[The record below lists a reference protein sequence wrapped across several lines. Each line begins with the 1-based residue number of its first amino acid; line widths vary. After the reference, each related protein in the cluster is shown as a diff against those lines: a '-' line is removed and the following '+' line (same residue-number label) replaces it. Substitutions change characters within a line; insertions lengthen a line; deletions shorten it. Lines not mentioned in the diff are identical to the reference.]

1 MNLPRIPVTILV
13 PVFNGSK
20 HIKSGV
26 NSIIRMANK
35 SDEVLIIDDG
45 SNDDSVSQIMEFA
58 RNYENINFISRQHFG
73 LVDTLNFGI
82 RESANTLIARADIDD
97 LYSPKRI
104 QRQVELMSTSTN
116 LAAVFS
122 DYQFISGDRKDLGT
136 LPSAIHPDLV
146 HLSLINHQRTPHSS
160 VMFNKESVI
169 DAGGYLPSD
178 YPAEDLALWI
188 RLARFSNL
196 SSVPEVLLKY
206 TINPNGITGSSNN
219 LMRGKTRTLQA
230 SLIQD
235 LDFETIYINL
245 HFLLEP
251 YSKIPLA
258 DTRRALV
265 LRDLLTLIR
274 LSGNSRAKILRD
286 VSKLTKSFNIP
297 KLTIPISSLAR
308 DRHRRMTFKSTG
320 D

>member
-1 MNLPRIPVTILV
+1 
-13 PVFNGSK
+13 
-20 HIKSGV
+20 
-26 NSIIRMANK
+26 MANK

-45 SNDDSVSQIMEFA
+45 SNDDYMSQIMEFA

-97 LYSPKRI
+97 LYSPNRI
-104 QRQVELMSTSTN
+104 QRQVELISTSKN
-116 LAAVFS
+116 LSAVFS
-122 DYQFISGDRKDLGT
+122 DYQFISEDGKDLGI

-169 DAGGYLPSD
+169 DAGGYQPSD

-196 SSVPEVLLKY
+196 SSVPEVLLNY

-219 LMRGKTRTLQA
+219 LMRDKARTLQE

-235 LDFETIYINL
+235 LDFETIYTNL
-245 HFLLEP
+245 HFLLET
-251 YSKIPLA
+251 YSKLTLA

-274 LSGNSRAKILRD
+274 LSGNSRGKVLWD
-286 VSKLTKSFNIP
+286 VSKLIKCFNLP

-308 DRHRRMTFKSTG
+308 DRRRRMSVKSTG

>member
-116 LAAVFS
+116 LSAVFS
-122 DYQFISGDRKDLGT
+122 DYQFISEDRKELGI

-169 DAGGYLPSD
+169 DAGGYLASD

-196 SSVPEVLLKY
+196 SSVPEVLLNY

-219 LMRGKTRTLQA
+219 LMREKTRSLQE

-235 LDFETIYINL
+235 LDFETIYTNL
-245 HFLLEP
+245 HFLLET

-265 LRDLLTLIR
+265 LRDLLSLIR
-274 LSGNSRAKILRD
+274 LSRNSRVKILRD
-286 VSKLTKSFNIP
+286 VSRLTKCFNLP

>member
-1 MNLPRIPVTILV
+1 
-13 PVFNGSK
+13 
-20 HIKSGV
+20 
-26 NSIIRMANK
+26 MANK

-45 SNDDSVSQIMEFA
+45 SNDDSMSQIMEFA

-116 LAAVFS
+116 LSAVFS
-122 DYQFISGDRKDLGT
+122 DYLFISEDRKDLGI

-169 DAGGYLPSD
+169 DAGGYQPSD

-196 SSVPEVLLKY
+196 SSVPEVLLNY

-219 LMRGKTRTLQA
+219 LMRDKARTLQE

-235 LDFETIYINL
+235 LDFETIFTNL
-245 HFLLEP
+245 HFLLET
-251 YSKIPLA
+251 YSKLTLA

-274 LSGNSRAKILRD
+274 LSGNSRGKVLWD
-286 VSKLTKSFNIP
+286 VSKLIKCFNLP

-308 DRHRRMTFKSTG
+308 DRRRRMSLKSTG

>member
-1 MNLPRIPVTILV
+1 MV
-13 PVFNGSK
+13 
-20 HIKSGV
+20 
-26 NSIIRMANK
+26 NK

-45 SNDDSVSQIMEFA
+45 SNDDSVSQVMEFA

-116 LAAVFS
+116 LSAVFS
-122 DYQFISGDRKDLGT
+122 DYQFISEDRKDLGI

-169 DAGGYLPSD
+169 DAGGYQSSD

-196 SSVPEVLLKY
+196 SSVPEVLLNY
-206 TINPNGITGSSNN
+206 TINPNGITGSSND
-219 LMRGKTRTLQA
+219 LMREKARTLQE

-235 LDFETIYINL
+235 LDFETIYTNL
-245 HFLLEP
+245 HFLLET
-251 YSKIPLA
+251 YSKLTLA
-258 DTRRALV
+258 DTRRTLV

-274 LSGNSRAKILRD
+274 LSGNSRGKILRD
-286 VSKLTKSFNIP
+286 VSKLIKCFNLP

-308 DRHRRMTFKSTG
+308 DRRRRMSVKSTG

>member
-1 MNLPRIPVTILV
+1 MNRPRIPVTILV

-20 HIKSGV
+20 HIQTGV
-26 NSIIRMANK
+26 NSIIGMANK
-35 SDEVLIIDDG
+35 SDEVLVIDDG
-45 SNDDSVSQIMEFA
+45 SNDDSVMQIMEFA

-73 LVDTLNFGI
+73 LVDTLNFGV
-82 RESANTLIARADIDD
+82 RESANILIARADIDD
-97 LYSPKRI
+97 LYSPNRI
-104 QRQVELMSTSTN
+104 QRQVEHMTTSTN
-116 LAAVFS
+116 LSAVFS
-122 DYQFISGDRKDLGT
+122 DYQFISEDRKDLGI

-160 VMFNKESVI
+160 VMFDKESVI

-196 SSVPEVLLKY
+196 SSVPEVLLNY
-206 TINPNGITGSSNN
+206 TINPKGITGSSNN
-219 LMRGKTRTLQA
+219 LMREKTRTLQE
-230 SLIQD
+230 SLIQH
-235 LDFETIYINL
+235 LDFETIYTNL
-245 HFLLEP
+245 HFLLET
-251 YSKIPLA
+251 YSNFPLA

-274 LSGNSRAKILRD
+274 LSGKSRSKFLRD
-286 VSKLTKSFNIP
+286 VSRLTKCFNLP
-297 KLTIPISSLAR
+297 KLAFPISSLAR
-308 DRHRRMTFKSTG
+308 DRHRRVILKSTG